1 MKIEL
6 GLTFLI
12 NQKSFFIKSCTFEGG
27 LSDYHKVIRKAMC
40 EENSKAISSIK
51 IISPLTKTKLM

>member
-1 MKIEL
+1 MKIQL

-12 NQKSFFIKSCTFEGG
+12 SQKSLFIKSCTFEGG
-27 LSDYHKVIRKAMC
+27 LSDYHKVIRKTMC
-40 EENSKAISSIK
+40 EENPKAISFMK